1 MTTVEE
7 RMLIEDTLYR
17 YASSIDSA
25 NPDSL
30 TDVLH
35 PDLWAQYGNAEPGR
49 GRRHGDRLDP

>member
-1 MTTVEE
+1 MTTVED

-17 YASSIDSA
+17 YASCIDSA
-25 NPDSL
+25 NPDGL
-30 TDVLH
+30 GDVLH